1 MAAPGFEPF
10 TGVGHALASGDSL
23 VDPHDN
29 ALPEEVD
36 SFPRGH
42 ALAEGDSLLSFM
54 DDRRRTSAGGVS
66 LSAAAVQ
73 KRPSANVVAG
83 GGSLP
88 AAAPRV
94 RRPSSAA
101 YKARVRVLHGKQKRT
116 KGGLTSS
123 NLWYSHNTGKVVSM
137 VKSWISRN
145 RYAGSKLA
153 TWNRCVSEARHIL
166 GIEKGRF
173 VPVKGKTEEGQRV
186 WATAKALFRLHG

>member
-10 TGVGHALASGDSL
+10 TGVGHALAEGDSL
-23 VDPHDN
+23 VDPDDY

-36 SFPRGH
+36 SPP
-42 ALAEGDSLLSFM
+42 LQKCPEGLIVLNRF
-54 DDRRRTSAGGVS
+54 RRRRPSAGGVS

-137 VKSWISRN
+137 YQSWISRN

-153 TWNRCVSEARHIL
+153 AWNRCVSEARHIL

-173 VPVKGKTEEGQRV
+173 VPVKGKTEEGQQL